1 MEFVA
6 DVHSLSKVKSQVRGT
21 VGLNQDTLGAIL
33 KAALSQ
39 FLALEIVRLSADKV
53 VQLIQCCLMGPICI
67 FLPCFLT

>member
-53 VQLIQCCLMGPICI
+53 GLIQCCLCQICI
-67 FLPCFLT
+67 FLFSCA